1 MKKRMITR
9 RVVVPAVAALG
20 ITALCAGV
28 AAATDSVTGTAVAG
42 NGLNVRLAAN
52 GSGSDLLNSP
62 ITAVIPYG
70 SQVHITCTWLND
82 SVTGPWGSTDVWDG
96 IDYYVTPDNVT
107 HDVGPDNLVSDAWV
121 NTGGDTSQMGLRSC
135 YAVG

>member
-1 MKKRMITR
+1 MKKRLITR
-9 RVVVPAVAALG
+9 RAVVPVVAALG
-20 ITALCAGV
+20 ITAFCAGV
-28 AAATDSVTGTAVAG
+28 AAATDSVTGTASAPG
-42 NGLNVRLAAN
+42 GLNVRLAAN

-70 SQVHITCTWLND
+70 SRIDITCTWPND
-82 SVTGPWGSTDVWDG
+82 WVTGPWGSTDVWDG

-107 HDVGPDNLVSDAWV
+107 HYVDPDNLVSDAWV